1 MTDIAKNDNEF
12 LQQFVDTELVQ
23 ISPLEQKSLEL
34 KAQADSTTVEDDKS
48 LAAAVKLRKE
58 ITTHITST
66 GKLRLEITRPLD
78 NVKAQFI
85 EGERRVLEQAE
96 VAKADLG
103 KKIVTYE
110 EEQAEIARKE
120 QARID
125 EIIGHFDVSEAV
137 RSKKITVID
146 ERGAALKA
154 YYGELMETD
163 QEIPRLKLAFTQ
175 AINELLETRSI
186 LSKAQVDEAQA
197 ARDKAIRK
205 AKELEASAA
214 VESEQRHEAKAAPKT
229 GTRVRQ
235 VITITSPADVP
246 RAYCEPDMKLIREA
260 IEAGVKDIPGVT
272 VTEEKSF

>member
-1 MTDIAKNDNEF
+1 MAEVQKNDSEI

-23 ISPLEQKSLEL
+23 LSPLEQKSIEL
-34 KAQADSTTVEDDKS
+34 KAKADSTDVQDDKS
-48 LAAAVKLRKE
+48 LAAAVALRKE

-66 GKLRLEITRPLD
+66 GKLRLDITRPLD

-96 VAKADLG
+96 AAKTDLG
-103 KKIVTYE
+103 KKIMDYE
-110 EEQAEIARKE
+110 AVKAEEARKE

-125 EIIGHFDVSEAV
+125 EIISHFDVSEAV
-137 RSKKITVID
+137 RSKKITLID

-154 YYGELMETD
+154 FYGELMETD

-205 AKELEASAA
+205 AKEIEAAAA
-214 VESEQRHEAKAAPKT
+214 VQSETKRSVAAPKT
-229 GTRVRQ
+229 GVRTRQ
-235 VITITSPADVP
+235 VITITDPAAVP
-246 RAYCEPDMKLIREA
+246 REYCDPNMTLIRSA
-260 IEAGVKDIPGVT
+260 IEAGVTVIPGVT
-272 VTEEKSF
+272 ITNERSF